1 MVQRPVAGVCIEIC
15 DTGVGMTEEVQ
26 LRCLEPFFTTKG
38 ERGTGLGLA
47 MVYGMIQRHGA
58 EIGIESA
65 PNKGT
70 TMSLTFPAAAT
81 KCPLAERQAAPP
93 RPAKSQRI
101 LVVDD
106 DLRVL
111 KSLQRVLEADGHRVS
126 VTTGGE
132 AGVIAF
138 RAAHQEN
145 EPFAIVISDLG
156 MPYVNGRSVAAAI
169 KATSPSTSVMMV
181 TGWGHQMRELPL
193 HVDYLLSKPPSVDEL
208 RSAVAKLAD
217 RDHPSNAPPP
227 C

>member
-1 MVQRPVAGVCIEIC
+1 
-15 DTGVGMTEEVQ
+15 
-26 LRCLEPFFTTKG
+26 
-38 ERGTGLGLA
+38 

-65 PNKGT
+65 PSDGT
-70 TMSLTFPAAAT
+70 TVNLTFPAAVTEYAVT
-81 KCPLAERQAAPP
+81 EPQAAPL
-93 RPAKSQRI
+93 RPAQSQRI

-126 VTTGGE
+126 ITNGGE
-132 AGVIAF
+132 AGINAF
-138 RAAHQEN
+138 RTAHQQN

-169 KATSPSTSVMMV
+169 KATSPMTSVLMV

-193 HVDYLLSKPPSVDEL
+193 HVDYLLSKPPCLEEL
-208 RSAVAKLAD
+208 RRVIAKLTD
-217 RDHPSNAPPP
+217 RDCLSGAPPLLLTMP
-227 C
+227 PPATRG